1 MGIICTKFC
10 GSCLGEE
17 AVKEISKKKK
27 KKMKYYLIFPMK
39 TLK

>member
-17 AVKEISKKKK
+17 AVKEISYEKK
-27 KKMKYYLIFPMK
+27 KKMKYYLIFPKK